1 MSLESTA
8 DDLIHTDAFLSS
20 FEDATEGKRS
30 PEGHLS
36 EDGAVKWLDQFIVC
50 LKYFV
55 KREIRGKSSGV

>member
-1 MSLESTA
+1 
-8 DDLIHTDAFLSS
+8 LIHTDAFLSS